1 MKKLKTTVTIEFEDT
16 LDMQEYLS
24 ENPDGTEEEAME
36 DLEKF
41 TLLDLIGHVEWAAEN
56 RLPANMQLSYKFMWE
71 DK

>member
-1 MKKLKTTVTIEFEDT
+1 MKKLKTTITIEFEDI

-24 ENPDGTEEEAME
+24 ENPDGTEAEAME

-41 TLLDLIGHVEWAAEN
+41 TLMDLIGHVEWAAEN
-56 RLPANMQLSYKFMWE
+56 RLPSNMQLSYKFMWE